1 MKKEFSTKW
10 KSSKQTRKQR
20 KYLANAPLHLRKRII
35 SSQLS
40 GDLKKKYNRRSIPL
54 RKGDKVTITTGNFKG
69 KSGKIELIN
78 LKTGKVIIEG
88 IQRSKRDGSKVN
100 VRIESSNL
108 KVLELNLEDKKRV
121 SRLENKKTI
130 KEKK

>member
-40 GDLKKKYNRRSIPL
+40 SDLKKKYNRRSIPL